1 MSLNLCI
8 LFSPS
13 FIGIDFVGSKLEFL
27 HELNLISI
35 LIRVT
40 LALVIGGIL
49 GMERGRKSQPAGFR
63 TYMLVCLSSAMVMMT
78 NQYIVQITGSGDP
91 ARLGAQVVSGIGFLG
106 AGTIIVTRRNQ
117 VRGLTTA
124 AGLWSS
130 ACLGLAIGIGF
141 YIGAIVVGIAV
152 LLIMT
157 IFHKIDNWFT
167 SNNKV
172 INIYAS
178 FSSIEYF
185 DVFIEKCNTLGLR
198 VRDIEIN
205 KSPLN
210 DEKNSVVVSI
220 VNLESKKRFRHS
232 DIIHKFS
239 SIEGLRQIEEL

>member
-8 LFSPS
+8 LISSS
-13 FIGIDFVGSKLEFL
+13 FIGIDNSVGSKLEFL

-35 LIRVT
+35 LIRVS

-124 AGLWSS
+124 AGLWAS

-141 YIGAIVVGIAV
+141 YIGAVVVGIVV
-152 LLIMT
+152 LIIMT

-178 FSSIEYF
+178 FSSIDYF
-185 DVFIEKCNTLGLR
+185 DAFIEECNSLGLK
-198 VRDIEIN
+198 VKDIEIN
-205 KSPLN
+205 KSALN
-210 DEKNSVVVSI
+210 EKNSVVVSI
-220 VNLESKKRFRHS
+220 VNLECKKRFCHS
-232 DIIHKFS
+232 EIIHKFS
-239 SIEGLRQIEEL
+239 SFEGLRQIEEL

>member
-1 MSLNLCI
+1 MSLNHCI
-8 LFSPS
+8 LLSSS
-13 FIGIDFVGSKLEFL
+13 FIGIDYFVDTNFELL

-35 LIRVT
+35 LVRVT
-40 LALVIGGIL
+40 LAIIIGGIL

-78 NQYIVQITGSGDP
+78 NQYIVQIAGYGDP

-124 AGLWSS
+124 AGLWSA
-130 ACLGLAIGIGF
+130 ACLGLAIGVGF
-141 YIGAIVVGIAV
+141 YIGAIVVGIVV

-157 IFHKIDNWFT
+157 IFHKIDNWVT

-178 FSSIEYF
+178 FSSIDYF
-185 DVFIEKCNTLGLR
+185 DKFIEACNGLGMK
-198 VRDIEIN
+198 VKDIEIN
-205 KSPLN
+205 KGMLN
-210 DEKNSVVVSI
+210 ENSAVVSI
-220 VNLESKKRFRHS
+220 VNLESKKRFLHAE
-232 DIIHKFS
+232 IIQKFS
-239 SIEGLRQIEEL
+239 SLEGLRHIEEL